1 MLSSVLRSDH
11 AIAVNIEIMRAFVNL
26 KRELYT
32 NAALAKRLDE
42 MEGKYDKR
50 FRIVFAA
57 IKSLLMPEAKA
68 RKKVGFLLTP
78 SEK

>member
-1 MLSSVLRSDH
+1 MFQLTKQELT
-11 AIAVNIEIMRAFVNL
+11 NL
-26 KRELYT
+26 KSQFVTFNPWWLRR
-32 NAALAKRLDE
+32 AAPYAFIE
-42 MEGKYDKR
+42 QGVAR

-78 SEK
+78 SGK